1 MGKIKVLKKS
11 TLSGRTE
18 NDDYKIY
25 PVTKTDA
32 VFTDGEDKDEC
43 DTQTPQGAN
52 KTAKEIFNSIR
63 KKGWVNN
70 ERIKDGAVTS
80 DKLGAE
86 VIELISNAT
95 GVPENLVKEMEQWN
109 NRIAALESD
118 KLTSKVVIYAPDVVE
133 YIPNNSS
140 SSITIQLQNARGIIS
155 KDTNYTNKHLYYNIN
170 NRGEVDVQDDNVN
183 VEYKYDAP
191 AQVNIEARGTAT
203 YKGVPITFPVVR
215 KTIYAVLP
223 SYIGYI
229 EDYNNWNNTGTKLIK
244 HSLNGQ
250 YNVVNPY
257 DLAYLVV
264 AIPKN
269 GMVLPINSIIQ
280 KGTLDAVQQY
290 DVIDKDNYT
299 LYVCK
304 TKHNKGTYNIKL
316 LGTLTNSDESD
327 IISNASQIYDDVVQ
341 SILILQERITDLD
354 KKIGSGSGSDEN
366 LKYKIIKEV

>member
-43 DTQTPQGAN
+43 DIDTPQGAN

-63 KKGWVNN
+63 KKGWVNK
-70 ERIKDGAVTS
+70 ERIKDGAITT
-80 DKLGAE
+80 DKLDAE
-86 VIELISNAT
+86 MRELISSAT
-95 GVPENLVKEMEQWN
+95 GVPENLVKDMEQWN

-118 KLTSKVVIYAPDVVE
+118 KLTSKVVIYATDVIE
-133 YIPNNSS
+133 YIPNVSS
-140 SSITIQLQNARGIIS
+140 NITIQLQNANGIIS
-155 KDTNYTNKHLYYNIN
+155 KDVNYTHKHLYYNIN
-170 NRGEVDVQDDNVN
+170 NQGEVDVQDDNVN

-229 EDYNNWNNTGTKLIK
+229 EDYNNWNNTGTKLVK
-244 HSLNGQ
+244 HSLSGQ
-250 YNVVNPY
+250 YNVFNPY
-257 DLAYLVV
+257 DLAYLVI

-269 GMVLPINSIIQ
+269 GMVSNISSIIQ

-290 DVIDKDNYT
+290 DVIDKGNYT
-299 LYVCK
+299 LYVCR
-304 TKHNKGTYNIKL
+304 TKHNKGTY
-316 LGTLTNSDESD
+316 TFAVS
-327 IISNASQIYDDVVQ
+327 
-341 SILILQERITDLD
+341 
-354 KKIGSGSGSDEN
+354 
-366 LKYKIIKEV
+366 

>member
-32 VFTDGEDKDEC
+32 VFTDGEDIDEC

-52 KTAKEIFNSIR
+52 KTAKEILNSIR
-63 KKGWVNN
+63 KKGWVNK
-70 ERIKDGAVTS
+70 ERIKDGAITT
-80 DKLGAE
+80 DKLDAE
-86 VIELISNAT
+86 MKELISGAT
-95 GVPENLVKEMEQWN
+95 GVPENLIKDMEQWN
-109 NRIAALESD
+109 NRIATLEGD
-118 KLTSKVVIYAPDVVE
+118 KLTSKVVIYASDVIE
-133 YIPNNSS
+133 YIPNNTS
-140 SSITIQLQNARGIIS
+140 SSITIQLQNANGIIS
-155 KDTNYTNKHLYYNIN
+155 KDTNYTHKHLYYNVN
-170 NRGEVDVQDDNVN
+170 SKGEVDVQDDNVN
-183 VEYKYDAP
+183 VEYKYDSP

-215 KTIYAVLP
+215 KTIFAVLP

-250 YNVVNPY
+250 YNVTNPY
-257 DLAYLVV
+257 DLAYLVI

-269 GMVLPINSIIQ
+269 GMVSNISSIIQ

-290 DVIDKDNYT
+290 DVIDKGNYT
-299 LYVCK
+299 LYVCR
-304 TKHNKGTYNIKL
+304 TRHNKGTY
-316 LGTLTNSDESD
+316 TFAVS
-327 IISNASQIYDDVVQ
+327 
-341 SILILQERITDLD
+341 
-354 KKIGSGSGSDEN
+354 
-366 LKYKIIKEV
+366 